1 MFSTIFEFVLCSFCS
16 KLDFNTLL
24 LLSLTS
30 KDIKDEID
38 KMRIPVKICLSKVI
52 KEMVFNIPQAIITR
66 FKITSLDFAMS
77 DISEEYFIKL
87 LQLIPLC
94 DALTDLDLKNNRIG
108 SEGAKK
114 LATVLLANRVTLESP
129 KETELGQCKLLTKL
143 DLKNNNIGPK
153 GIESLTAVLGVC
165 NALIFLDLSENELG
179 DTGIKYFALVGEL
192 GQYGSLTILKLGEN
206 QISYIGI
213 ESLVPFLKKCDS
225 LSHLDLSYNNIG
237 PLGAGKLASLLVS
250 PHCRA
255 LSLLDLSTNL
265 IGPVGAKKLAE
276 VLICPQ
282 CNLTHLFLE
291 CNCLGKIGVKSLER
305 AKLQC
310 RSLTFLFI

>member
-114 LATVLLANRVTLESP
+114 LATVLLAIESP

-179 DTGIKYFALVGEL
+179 DTGIKYLAPVLAQL
-192 GQYGSLTILKLGEN
+192 GQRGSLTILKLGGN
-206 QISYIGI
+206 QISPTGV
-213 ESLVPFLKKCDS
+213 ESLVPVLEKCGS

-237 PLGAGKLASLLVS
+237 PLGAGKLTAVLVS

-291 CNCLGKIGVKSLER
+291 CNCLGKIGVKILER

-310 RSLTFLFI
+310 SSLTNLFT

>member
-52 KEMVFNIPQAIITR
+52 KKMVFNIPQAIITR

-77 DISEEYFIKL
+77 DISEEYFTKL
-87 LQLIPLC
+87 LQLISLC
-94 DALTDLDLKNNRIG
+94 DALTDLDLRNNRIG

-114 LATVLLANRVTLESP
+114 LATVLLANRLTVQ
-129 KETELGQCKLLTKL
+129 GQCKLLTKL
-143 DLKNNNIGPK
+143 DLKNNNIGPE
-153 GIESLTAVLGVC
+153 GIESLTAVLGKC
-165 NALIFLDLSENELG
+165 NALTFLDLSENELG
-179 DTGIKYFALVGEL
+179 DTGIKYLAPVLAQL
-192 GQYGSLTILKLGEN
+192 GQRGSLTILKLGGN
-206 QISYIGI
+206 QISPTGV
-213 ESLVPFLKKCDS
+213 ESLVPVLKKCS
-225 LSHLDLSYNNIG
+225 FLSHLDLSYNNIG
-237 PLGAGKLASLLVS
+237 PLGAGKLTAVLVS

-291 CNCLGKIGVKSLER
+291 CNCLGKIGVKILER

-310 RSLTFLFI
+310 SSLTNLFT